1 MRPLVILCIAV
12 CLGACGFVGFPGVY
26 KIDVEQGNIVTQD
39 MVEQLK
45 PGMSRRQVRFI
56 LGTPLLED
64 PFNQDRWDY
73 PYSKRNGLKLL
84 DEGRLTVYFDG
95 DSLVSYEGDVE
106 ERYGSPETVEE
117 DSEDG
122 GSAERDDS

>member
-1 MRPLVILCIAV
+1 
-12 CLGACGFVGFPGVY
+12 VGFPGVY

-45 PGMSRRQVRFI
+45 PGMTRRQVRFI

-73 PYSKRNGLKLL
+73 PYVKRNGLKVLS
-84 DEGRLTVYFDG
+84 ESRLMVYFDG
-95 DSLVSYEGDVE
+95 DKLA
-106 ERYGSPETVEE
+106 RFEE
-117 DSEDG
+117 DLGGGSNVSEDTLKDG
-122 GSAERDDS
+122 PKDGMDDPEYSES